1 MLYSKFNKKKF
12 KLFILLTKFLHKY
25 ALKIRKGH
33 KSFRQFYI
41 VLEHLI
47 SLNLLI

>member
-33 KSFRQFYI
+33 KNFRQFYI

-47 SLNLLI
+47 SLN